1 VELTNQLAGTFK
13 GGQAEIQNSGEGYIY
28 RGEIAAISV
37 DSDELKIQF
46 AWLAKGEGG
55 FPLPQKWVRDDK
67 LAYVAGLAIYSAKK
81 IGPSRGDVGGGDR
94 LCLNS
99 CIIGEMLILYPP
111 DGSKLDR
118 SKVEGL

>member
-13 GGQAEIQNSGEGYIY
+13 GGQAEIQNPGERYIY

-37 DSDELKIQF
+37 ESGELKIQF

-55 FPLPQKWVRDDK
+55 FPLPKRWVRDDR
-67 LAYVAGLAIYSAKK
+67 LAYVAGLIACSTSN
-81 IGPSRGDVGGGDR
+81 IGPSGRDVGDGDR
-94 LCLNS
+94 LCLNL
-99 CIIGEMLILYPP
+99 CIIGEMLILYPL

>member
-1 VELTNQLAGTFK
+1 VELTDQLARTFK
-13 GGQAEIQNSGEGYIY
+13 GGQAEIQNPGENYIY
-28 RGEIAAISV
+28 RGEIEAISV
-37 DSDELKIQF
+37 ESGELKIQF

-55 FPLPQKWVRDDK
+55 FPLPKKWVRDDR
-67 LAYVAGLAIYSAKK
+67 LAYVAGLIAYSTSN
-81 IGPSRGDVGGGDR
+81 IGPSDRDDGGGDR

-99 CIIGEMLILYPP
+99 CIIGEMIILFPP